1 MPVRPRRT
9 TQGGHHLTVA
19 GQRLSPY
26 RSRASPR
33 PIAAGTREV
42 CTLTGFLARAGGIH
56 FYFWEQV
63 TKFRDGLFTQMLT
76 AMPSR
81 TTISNLLRSEC
92 VDQVMRTHNGV
103 SQLQFAALMVLDDMP
118 GIDQRRLAEA
128 LGIAPFNAGQLV
140 TELAALGLV
149 DRRTNGADRRARVL
163 RLTSH
168 GHTLCQKLRPRN
180 AAANRLILAALA
192 PKERETLMDLLVRVI
207 ESNEA
212 YACPGVG
219 RRKQSARQI
228 HSNNRP
234 VSPSNKS

>member
-1 MPVRPRRT
+1 MTVR
-9 TQGGHHLTVA
+9 
-19 GQRLSPY
+19 
-26 RSRASPR
+26 RAS
-33 PIAAGTREV
+33 IDLNSQSQAKSAAGTKVPHRYHRIP
-42 CTLTGFLARAGGIH
+42 GHLARRFNQVCLGI
-56 FYFWEQV
+56 V
-63 TKFRDGLFTQMLT
+63 TESLSKD
-76 AMPSR
+76 
-81 TTISNLLRSEC
+81 
-92 VDQVMRTHNGV
+92 GV